1 MMTAINRW
9 YSYPTVAAIRIDIHP
24 AGENLINT
32 LPTLDPCMVP
42 DHTSHVVH
50 VGNFSVV
57 PTRMK
62 QAPTP
67 ERSLGN
73 QRQTGPAIVLG
84 HLIPLPHDS
93 LGVGERGFDQ
103 VIT

>member
-1 MMTAINRW
+1 MTAINRW
-9 YSYPTVAAIRIDIHP
+9 YSYPTVAVIQIDIHP
-24 AGENLINT
+24 A
-32 LPTLDPCMVP
+32 
-42 DHTSHVVH
+42 
-50 VGNFSVV
+50 V

-73 QRQTGPAIVLG
+73 QRQTGSAIVLG

-93 LGVGERGFDQ
+93 LGVGERAFDQ